1 MNTPQELTVRR
12 IAARVLAIAVAC
24 AMAAPL
30 AHATDISDV
39 PMAVKT
45 QAKPNIMFMLDNS
58 GSMSNIVPDAPF
70 DAGTTYLASCP
81 ALNVLAGGAAT
92 VDTLDDAQ
100 TFDVIIKTD
109 GTPAIRKSGTTY
121 SFGTAAGQKC
131 FDPGLEVQRAPQ
143 CRHCLNRQRY
153 LRSRVYQ
160 LQLSRQRL
168 PRCRLYGQLPQLVF
182 WLGASLH
189 VGGRISAPMPAASPG
204 PRPASKSR
212 ELRRRA

>member
-92 VDTLDDAQ
+92 IDTLDDAQ
-100 TFDVIIKTD
+100 TFDIIIKTD
-109 GTPAIRKSGTTY
+109 GTPGIRKSGITY

-131 FDPGLEVQRAPQ
+131 FNPGLKYNARLNADTASTASGTCGAGFTNCNFPGSGYLDAVYTGNYLNWYFGSAPD
-143 CRHCLNRQRY
+143 Y
-153 LRSRVYQ
+153 TS
-160 LQLSRQRL
+160 
-168 PRCRLYGQLPQLVF
+168 
-182 WLGASLH
+182 AE
-189 VGGRISAPMPAASPG
+189 ISAPMPDASPV

-212 ELRRRA
+212 ELQQKA